1 MSKQKKYL
9 DFSFRILKSLYE
21 FFQED
26 PGDEVEGL
34 REHNHSKCAGKVT
47 DPPKVVNKSDK

>member
-9 DFSFRILKSLYE
+9 DFSFRILKFLYE

-26 PGDEVEGL
+26 PGVEVKGL